1 MYQQVVGRTVRKRM
15 GFSSLRVKRSIVILH
30 LLKCRELNV
39 FGYRRRTRWRTVR
52 RIAGASLVIAPVARL
67 GQLML
72 QVRKQISG
80 DATQSISRKA
90 QDCCRDGLDRGRRA
104 SIAIRFWTGATRT
117 TQTSRRSIVLAVVPL
132 VARAPGGK
140 QCRQEQASAKRD
152 CHHCPGPLLELTAPV
167 KGRFDFLLELV
178 EILGQII
185 ASAIYLPF
193 YLICSFA
200 HCTFSFTV

>member
-1 MYQQVVGRTVRKRM
+1 MTQVSNWPPMYQQVVGRTVRKRM

-90 QDCCRDGLDRGRRA
+90 QDGCRDGLDRGRRA

-117 TQTSRRSIVLAVVPL
+117 TQTARRSIVLAVVPL

-178 EILGQII
+178 E
-185 ASAIYLPF
+185 
-193 YLICSFA
+193 
-200 HCTFSFTV
+200 